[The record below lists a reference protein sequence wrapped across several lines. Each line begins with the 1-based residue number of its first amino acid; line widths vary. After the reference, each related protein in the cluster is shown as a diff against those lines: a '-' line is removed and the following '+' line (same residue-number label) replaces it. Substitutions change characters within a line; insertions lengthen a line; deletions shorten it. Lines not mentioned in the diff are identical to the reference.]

1 MERIMLKSE
10 LLEEVPL
17 KSKVVSTLL
26 EGSDRLLAE
35 TQTSS
40 FIALVSESHD
50 ALLVFKTRQNGK
62 EVDLVTI
69 VNSSLYSISE
79 LLLSAQAFIQ
89 ENYYLNLSLL
99 GSQSASDSS
108 FLKRNGYRFC
118 LCVDEVNVFL
128 KKIH

>member
-10 LLEEVPL
+10 LLEEVSL
-17 KSKVVSTLL
+17 RSKIVSSLV
-26 EGSDRLLAE
+26 EGNTPLLAE

-50 ALLVFKTRQNGK
+50 ALLVFKTKQNGK
-62 EVDLVTI
+62 DVDLVTI
-69 VNSSLYSISE
+69 INHSLYSISE
-79 LLLSAQAFIQ
+79 LLLSAQALIQ
-89 ENYYLNLSLL
+89 ENYYLNVSLL
-99 GSQSASDSS
+99 STQSASDSS

-128 KKIH
+128 KKID